1 MFIFGLRARGAK
13 ASLAIFY
20 LATMPNRL
28 QKFVKEARA
37 RIGLDRPEDIVAAV
51 GLYGVT
57 KAGANVTHDTGLRL
71 STVYA
76 CVYKIASTISSLG
89 LDLYYTNGI
98 SRDKV
103 TDHPAIDVCTFRPN
117 PYQTPFYFW
126 ETVIANAVLKG
137 VGYAIIH
144 RGPGGIPNAMQ
155 CVDTDLVERKVINDS
170 VVFKLQ
176 DNTIVRQ
183 EDMLEICNMYGRSPI
198 DLHRENLGLTQAAQD
213 YGSEYFGNGGQ
224 MTGVLSS
231 DQPLKSEQMQMLQ
244 KSWNGSMTSAG
255 TKLLPFGFKYNRIS
269 IAPEEA
275 QFIETRKF
283 QAEEICRIFS
293 VPPSL
298 VQLESQTTYS
308 NVEQQ
313 NLQFARHT
321 VLPWA
326 KRIEQE
332 LANKLLTLQEA
343 RSHYFKF
350 SLNDLFRGDMQARS
364 QFYTQM
370 LQNGVMNINE
380 VRATEELNPTPGGD
394 THTVQVNQIAL
405 DRLGAYSDKI
415 SSDDNGQSP
424 S

>member
-1 MFIFGLRARGAK
+1 M
-13 ASLAIFY
+13 
-20 LATMPNRL
+20 
-28 QKFVKEARA
+28 
-37 RIGLDRPEDIVAAV
+37 RIGLDRPEDVIAAV
-51 GLYGVT
+51 GLYGPT
-57 KAGANVTHDTGLRL
+57 QAGANMTHQTSIRI

-76 CVYKIASTISSLG
+76 CVYKIASTLASLG
-89 LDLYYTNGI
+89 LNLYITDNRR
-98 SRDKV
+98 RDV
-103 TDHPAIDVCTFRPN
+103 VYEHPAIDVCTYRPN
-117 PYQTPFYFW
+117 DYETPFYFW
-126 ETVIANAVLKG
+126 ETIIAQAVLKG
-137 VGYAIIH
+137 AGYAIIQ
-144 RGPGGIPNAMQ
+144 RGAGGVPIALQ
-155 CVDTDLVERKVINDS
+155 CLDTDLVERRVIENR
-170 VVFKLQ
+170 VFFKLH
-176 DNTIVRQ
+176 DDTVVAQ
-183 EDMLEICNMYGRSPI
+183 ENMLEICNLERRSPI
-198 DLHRENLGLTQAAQD
+198 QLHRENLGLAQAAQD

-231 DQPLKSEQMQMLQ
+231 DQPLKAEQMEMLQ
-244 KSWNGSMTSAG
+244 RSWNQSQTSAG

-293 VPPSL
+293 VPPAL
-298 VQLESQTTYS
+298 VQLESQTTYN

-313 NLQFARHT
+313 NLMFARHT

-332 LANKLLTLQEA
+332 LANKLLTMREA
-343 RSHYFKF
+343 RNHYFKF
-350 SLNDLFRGDMQARS
+350 SLNDLFRGDMAARA

-380 VRATEELNPTPGGD
+380 VRSTEELNPVSGGD

-415 SSDDNGQSP
+415 SKDDDGQSP
-424 S
+424 T